1 MFTFVIFRFVSHNF
15 RVSPPRGKIS
25 IHALFFGWNTYVFF
39 FFFFIFFSMVLVK
52 KEEKY
57 IYIRKDEGL
66 ETQNRPRKKKKK
78 KKKIMMHLRVIYVTP
93 FFPVF
98 LVGGAK
104 IGQCNFNYACRRVY
118 FTSTMRKL
126 KSIYE
131 KLWREFH
138 VSANNV

>member
-1 MFTFVIFRFVSHNF
+1 
-15 RVSPPRGKIS
+15 
-25 IHALFFGWNTYVFF
+25 
-39 FFFFIFFSMVLVK
+39 
-52 KEEKY
+52 
-57 IYIRKDEGL
+57 
-66 ETQNRPRKKKKK
+66 
-78 KKKIMMHLRVIYVTP
+78 MHLRVIYVTP

-138 VSANNV
+138 VSSIMCKIDFFIFYTSLRDKQISFFFFFFYERLLIKPHKSTMMFFSKRKSKEWIIISFFHLILSPIFFNKN